1 MKKRVLLSA
10 IVVASMMISGCS
22 EVTDKINQYNDAPSL
37 SNDKYLSDNDAIEK
51 LVLDHNEYSL
61 SKLSEDTMNDPVV
74 QSFIKFNNNAVKN
87 HIPLA
92 DSAKDL
98 SKEEQDKL
106 MNTAEVIG
114 LGEYYNLND
123 FTVDNLNVIAYYIFV
138 KNFADQNDI
147 DMEVQKDKIIVD
159 GDNAT
164 LPVDALKVIVHQPD
178 GSTEVVP
185 KENSTETKFTHI
197 NDTWY
202 LASGD
207 VIKLADSANSIPL
220 MSQEEFMQSMLPDD
234 AEVAPLD
241 APQQNVSQQEDVSQ
255 DVPQQDVQ

>member
-1 MKKRVLLSA
+1 MQKRVLLSA
-10 IVVASMMISGCS
+10 MVAVSMMISGCGTIT
-22 EVTDKINQYNDAPSL
+22 EKINQHNDAPSL
-37 SNDKYLSDNDAIEK
+37 SDNKYLSDNDAIEK

-61 SKLSEDTMNDPVV
+61 SKLSDDTLNNPVV
-74 QSFIKFNNNAVKN
+74 QNFIVFNNNAVKN

-92 DSAKDL
+92 DSAKGL
-98 SKEEQDKL
+98 SKDEQEKL

-164 LPVDALKVIVHQPD
+164 LPVDALKVIIHQPD
-178 GSTEVVP
+178 GSTKEVP
-185 KENSTETKFTHI
+185 PENSTETKFTRV

-207 VIKLADSANSIPL
+207 IIKLAEAVGSIPL
-220 MSQEEFMQSMLPDD
+220 MSAEDFMQSMIPDNE
-234 AEVAPLD
+234 EVTP
-241 APQQNVSQQEDVSQ
+241 Q
-255 DVPQQDVQ
+255 DVPQNVPQDASQ